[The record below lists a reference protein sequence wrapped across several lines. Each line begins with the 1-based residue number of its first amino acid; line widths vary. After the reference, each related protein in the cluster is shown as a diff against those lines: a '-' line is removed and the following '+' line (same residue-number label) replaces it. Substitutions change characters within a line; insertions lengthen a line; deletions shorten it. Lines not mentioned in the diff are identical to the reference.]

1 VNSPP
6 RLVIGNRNY
15 SSWSLRPWILAQHL
29 GIELDVVRI
38 ALDTPTFRAEA
49 LTYSPTARVPVLIH
63 DDLVIPES
71 IAIMEYLSELAEG
84 RGWPENRPDRAR
96 ARACAAEMHAGFS
109 SLRAAY
115 PMNIRARQRSVP
127 RSAAL
132 ENDIQR
138 INDIFTSAPERAS
151 GTGWLFG
158 AYSIADAMF
167 VPVALR
173 FQTYGTWGLSERAI
187 GYVEALTSDP
197 LLATWIDAAHAESE
211 VLPHEEVG
219 V

>member
-1 VNSPP
+1 
-6 RLVIGNRNY
+6 
-15 SSWSLRPWILAQHL
+15 
-29 GIELDVVRI
+29 
-38 ALDTPTFRAEA
+38 
-49 LTYSPTARVPVLIH
+49 
-63 DDLVIPES
+63 
-71 IAIMEYLSELAEG
+71 
-84 RGWPENRPDRAR
+84 
-96 ARACAAEMHAGFS
+96 
-109 SLRAAY
+109 
-115 PMNIRARQRSVP
+115 MNIRARQRSVP

-132 ENDIQR
+132 ENDIHR

-151 GTGWLFG
+151 GIGWLFG
-158 AYSIADAMF
+158 DYSIADAMF